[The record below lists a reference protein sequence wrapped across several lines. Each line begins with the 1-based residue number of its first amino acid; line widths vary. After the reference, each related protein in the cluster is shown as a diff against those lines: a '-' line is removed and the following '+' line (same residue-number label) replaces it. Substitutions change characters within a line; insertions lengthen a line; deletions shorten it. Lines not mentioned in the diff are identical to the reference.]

1 MKRSA
6 AKFVP
11 QLLNDDH
18 KQNGVSVYKDLQDQA
33 KNNRN
38 FPSKS
43 IAGDESWVYGLW
55 PRFEGTV
62 QAQTESQGVT
72 DSIMKWRLQRRFQWQ
87 KRSQTQRRN
96 YEGDYFG
103 GDNTD
108 L

>member
-43 IAGDESWVYGLW
+43 IAGDESWVYGL
-55 PRFEGTV
+55 
-62 QAQTESQGVT
+62 
-72 DSIMKWRLQRRFQWQ
+72 
-87 KRSQTQRRN
+87 
-96 YEGDYFG
+96 
-103 GDNTD
+103 
-108 L
+108 

>member
-1 MKRSA
+1 
-6 AKFVP
+6 
-11 QLLNDDH
+11 
-18 KQNGVSVYKDLQDQA
+18 
-33 KNNRN
+33 
-38 FPSKS
+38 
-43 IAGDESWVYGLW
+43 LW